1 MSVCVMWLAAHA
13 RSVGGGSGRRSV
25 GGARRDRLDA
35 LLSSA
40 IRCSTSACRRW
51 SASTCTISPR
61 RFGDVGAR
69 HPWGS
74 QYGIGVHA
82 SSALASMA
90 ARIFLSCRAVT
101 EKLDAELD
109 RRAEHG
115 GL

>member
-1 MSVCVMWLAAHA
+1 VQQTT
-13 RSVGGGSGRRSV
+13 RS
-25 GGARRDRLDA
+25 DA
-35 LLSSA
+35 LSA
-40 IRCSTSACRRW
+40 DYAE
-51 SASTCTISPR
+51 AL
-61 RFGDVGAR
+61 
-69 HPWGS
+69 GS